1 MNTLIGD
8 LTETFKGTSMVPQM
22 DNSTVASTTL
32 NYDYPE
38 IHEVDLVAT
47 EKVSEMTTLKD
58 IIERTNMFPIKAS
71 NVFVDEDEEDQ
82 TIENLSVVKKTFHYP
97 SIALSTIEVSLF
109 EYAQDVLKKLLSTV
123 NLYSQQD
130 WIEAYNRID
139 FDIKTSK
146 PDNAI
151 RDICISN
158 EIYEIAK
165 NSSWD
170 FVYDMGDSYIFNG
183 IFWVKLEEKQVL
195 HFMRDISIQMGIKK
209 FEAIASKFGENI
221 YKEVIYSGALS
232 PTKKPTGKLLLN
244 MMNGTLH
251 VSNNELSLKPHD
263 KKDFLKY
270 QLQFNYNI
278 NAVNQEWLQFLEDVL
293 PDKDTQ
299 KTLQQSLGS
308 LFLRGVKLTKMVLL
322 YGTGANGKSVIFDVI
337 NGLLGKEL
345 VSNYSLNSLTDPKG
359 YHRAQIKDKLINFIV
374 KNASGLLYIGK
385 DNKDYYLSYG
395 VDENK
400 LFSMP
405 YTVNNDFFQNLS
417 NKEKENITREKEK
430 LGLKKDLPII
440 LYASKFIKRKNPVR
454 LLESF
459 ASLSTN
465 GKSPSAYLLY
475 IGEGEEKQAIKNKI
489 KEYGLEDN
497 VKLLGFKNQSEL
509 PLYFTMCDVFVLP
522 SNKEPYGL
530 IVNEVLNCA
539 KPIITTTE
547 VGSAKDLIV
556 HNENG
561 FIYEPEDIES
571 LSKYLKKFID
581 DDTLSETMGQK
592 SLEKINTWSYK
603 ENVEGIYKALKSL
616 NK

>member
-1 MNTLIGD
+1 MENSMNTLIGD

-170 FVYDMGDSYIFNG
+170 YVYDMGDSYIFNG

-359 YHRAQIKDKLINFIV
+359 YHRAQIKDKLINFASDIDLS
-374 KNASGLLYIGK
+374 KIDIGIMKTLASGEQIECRLPYKEPFIME
-385 DNKDYYLSYG
+385 DYAKCVFNL
-395 VDENK
+395 
-400 LFSMP
+400 
-405 YTVNNDFFQNLS
+405 NDIS
-417 NKEKENITREKEK
+417 TAKIEKTEGFYRRFMFVPFNVCIPEYKQDKMLAEK
-430 LGLKKDLPII
+430 LLHDKAGI
-440 LYASKFIKRKNPVR
+440 LNW
-454 LLESF
+454 LLEG
-459 ASLSTN
+459 AIEVL
-465 GKSPSAYLLY
+465 KSGSIYECQESHDFMLKFREQPTAFEKFLLNY
-475 IGEGEEKQAIKNKI
+475 QVKADIQNKI
-489 KEYGLEDN
+489 LSSALYKYYEEMCIEDGVKAMSNIMFSKQLEEA
-497 VKLLGFKNQSEL
+497 GYTKNREN
-509 PLYFTMCDVFVLP
+509 TGVMW
-522 SNKEPYGL
+522 
-530 IVNEVLNCA
+530 EV
-539 KPIITTTE
+539 
-547 VGSAKDLIV
+547 
-556 HNENG
+556 
-561 FIYEPEDIES
+561 
-571 LSKYLKKFID
+571 
-581 DDTLSETMGQK
+581 
-592 SLEKINTWSYK
+592 
-603 ENVEGIYKALKSL
+603 SL
-616 NK
+616 NS